1 MTISSLFRFT
11 FKKAG
16 AIVALAAIMACSPS
30 YNWRELDVA
39 DGHVRAAFPDTVKTE
54 TRDTRVD
61 TMTMP
66 VTMAS
71 AKVGDGMF
79 AVVSAPL
86 PAEIAAS
93 PGASRGLGVA
103 AMRSLY
109 LNLQVQP
116 PLEFP
121 PYGQDIEIRG
131 QSGGQPFWMLARVW
145 VTDTMLIEAIAAGS
159 EKGLPRERA
168 REFLDSVVLKKTP

>member
-16 AIVALAAIMACSPS
+16 AIVALAAIVACSPS

-86 PAEIAAS
+86 PAEIAAR
-93 PGASRGLGVA
+93 GASRGWAWRRCG
-103 AMRSLY
+103 RC
-109 LNLQVQP
+109 
-116 PLEFP
+116 
-121 PYGQDIEIRG
+121 
-131 QSGGQPFWMLARVW
+131 
-145 VTDTMLIEAIAAGS
+145 T
-159 EKGLPRERA
+159 
-168 REFLDSVVLKKTP
+168 

>member
-16 AIVALAAIMACSPS
+16 AIVALAAIVACSPS

-54 TRDTRVD
+54 TGTPVD

-93 PGASRGLGVA
+93 PARA
-103 AMRSLY
+103 
-109 LNLQVQP
+109 
-116 PLEFP
+116 
-121 PYGQDIEIRG
+121 
-131 QSGGQPFWMLARVW
+131 GGWAWRRCGRC
-145 VTDTMLIEAIAAGS
+145 T
-159 EKGLPRERA
+159 
-168 REFLDSVVLKKTP
+168 

>member
-1 MTISSLFRFT
+1 
-11 FKKAG
+11 
-16 AIVALAAIMACSPS
+16 
-30 YNWRELDVA
+30 
-39 DGHVRAAFPDTVKTE
+39 
-54 TRDTRVD
+54 
-61 TMTMP
+61 
-66 VTMAS
+66 
-71 AKVGDGMF
+71 
-79 AVVSAPL
+79 
-86 PAEIAAS
+86 
-93 PGASRGLGVA
+93 
-103 AMRSLY
+103 MRSLY